1 MNGPNDPPPMPDE
14 PRCPQCGAP
23 LGAGALSGLCPA
35 CLLREGAA
43 GDTVSGGQHQAFDPP
58 PVEELAALFPQLEI
72 LEFIGKGG
80 MGAVYKARQKE
91 LDRVVALKILP
102 SVISE
107 SPGFAERF
115 TREAK
120 ALAKLSHPGIVTI
133 HDFGRANGLFYF
145 VMEFVDGMNLRQ
157 LMAGGRV
164 SSREA
169 LAIVPEICDALQFAH
184 DHGIVHRDIKPA
196 NVLIDRRGRVKVADF
211 GLAKLIEDGAETA
224 PAIPKRDAEADPAL
238 TEPGKAMGTPSYMAP
253 EQKLRPDEVDHRAD
267 IYALGVVFYELLTGE
282 LPGPRLQPPSRKV
295 HIDVRLDEIVL
306 RALEKEPAFR
316 YQQAKQVKSDVE
328 TVSHN
333 PGPATEVDE
342 DRLIQDALVR
352 DYAPPI
358 GGCLRRGWELVRS
371 DFWPLVGITAL
382 SVALMSL
389 AGSLG
394 GAIDNSSGDR
404 DSSTVG
410 GIFYMLLKGPLVAG
424 VQLYFLHKIRSRR
437 ATIETAF
444 SGFTQRYLHLFL
456 AGFVTTTLT
465 TLGYFLFILPGIYLT
480 IAWTFTL
487 ALVIDKQLHFWTAM
501 ELSRKAV
508 TKHWWKFFG
517 FALVLTLFKL
527 AGLVAF
533 LVGFFVTLPVAVAAL
548 MYAYEDLFG
557 VPDSA
562 AATAPVV
569 PVTSRA
575 VRRGWFAVGA
585 ALLAVLVLMLVSQC
599 QHESHRKGAER
610 AAPRQNPRQG
620 LPASHQWLV
629 GEWAFDVERTKEQA
643 RIAAASTT
651 DPAQKAIFE
660 ALSTGDFTGSEG
672 MTWTITPKEMQSNHP
687 QSGTRKGPYRILK
700 WRDANS
706 IEVETMDEGKP
717 RRMLFEREGDRL
729 RISMVRRDR
738 REGPLDLPGYYKKV
752 QPVERPR

>member
-14 PRCPQCGAP
+14 PRCPKCGAP
-23 LGAGALSGLCPA
+23 LGAGALAGICPA

-43 GDTVSGGQHQAFDPP
+43 GDSVSGGRHQAFDPP
-58 PVEELAALFPQLEI
+58 SVQELAALFPQLEI

-102 SVISE
+102 PAISE

-145 VMEFVDGMNLRQ
+145 VMEFVDGINLRQ

-164 SSREA
+164 SPREA

-211 GLAKLIEDGAETA
+211 GLAKLIEEGVEAASTTPE
-224 PAIPKRDAEADPAL
+224 RDATADPAL

-295 HIDVRLDEIVL
+295 HVDVRLDEIVL

-328 TVSHN
+328 TVSNN
-333 PGPATEVDE
+333 PGPATGVDE
-342 DRLIQDALVR
+342 EQLTKDALVR

-358 GGCLRRGWELVRS
+358 GGCLRRGWELVRN
-371 DFWPLVGITAL
+371 DFWPLVGMTAL
-382 SVALMSL
+382 FIALMSL
-389 AGSLG
+389 VGSIG
-394 GAIDNSSGDR
+394 GAVDKSSGEK
-404 DSSTVG
+404 SSTVS
-410 GIFYMLLKGPLVAG
+410 GILYFLVKGPLVG
-424 VQLYFLHKIRSRR
+424 GLQLYFLHKIRKRR
-437 ATIETAF
+437 VNVETAF

-456 AGFVTTTLT
+456 AGFVTTSLT
-465 TLGYFLFILPGIYLT
+465 ALGYFFLILPGIYLT

-508 TKHWWKFFG
+508 TRHWFKFF
-517 FALVLTLFKL
+517 ALAIVLTLFKL

-533 LVGFFVTLPVAVAAL
+533 LVGFFVTLPIAIAAL

-557 VPDSA
+557 TPDPA
-562 AATAPVV
+562 APVV
-569 PVTSRA
+569 SVTNTTKRW
-575 VRRGWFAVGA
+575 GWISVATAIVV
-585 ALLAVLVLMLVSQC
+585 ALLLLSLSQC
-599 QHESHRKGAER
+599 ER
-610 AAPRQNPRQG
+610 GTRPKRGGRVQPPAAQRQG
-620 LPASHQWLV
+620 LPAQLQWLE
-629 GEWAFDVERTKEQA
+629 GEWAFDVDRTKAYA
-643 RIAAASTT
+643 RTAAGLTS
-651 DPAQKAIFE
+651 DPTQRAILE
-660 ALSTGDFTGSEG
+660 ALSKADFTESAG
-672 MTWTITPKEMQSNHP
+672 MTWTITAKEMQSNHP
-687 QSGTRKGPYRILK
+687 QSGTRKGPYRIVK
-700 WRDANS
+700 TRDANNVE
-706 IEVETMDEGKP
+706 IETTDEGKP
-717 RRMLFEREGDRL
+717 RRMLFQREGDHL
-729 RISMVRRDR
+729 RISMVK
-738 REGPLDLPGYYKKV
+738 REGPVDLPGYYRKV
-752 QPVERPR
+752 QTLQPLESPQ

>member
-1 MNGPNDPPPMPDE
+1 
-14 PRCPQCGAP
+14 
-23 LGAGALSGLCPA
+23 
-35 CLLREGAA
+35 
-43 GDTVSGGQHQAFDPP
+43 
-58 PVEELAALFPQLEI
+58 LEI
-72 LEFIGKGG
+72 LGFIGKGG

-102 SVISE
+102 PGISDA
-107 SPGFAERF
+107 PGFAERF

-133 HDFGRANGLFYF
+133 HDFGRVDGLFYF

-211 GLAKLIEDGAETA
+211 GLAKLVEDGAEA
-224 PAIPKRDAEADPAL
+224 AALAAEPNADADPAL
-238 TEPGKAMGTPSYMAP
+238 TEPGKLMGTPSYMAP
-253 EQKLRPDEVDHRAD
+253 EQKSRPEEVDHRAD

-333 PGPATEVDE
+333 PDAGTPTNEDE
-342 DRLIQDALVR
+342 DRLTGDALGR
-352 DYAPPI
+352 DYSPSIAH
-358 GGCLRRGWELVRS
+358 CLRRGWALVRG

-382 SVALMSL
+382 SVVLMGL
-389 AGSLG
+389 AGSVG
-394 GAIDNSSGDR
+394 KAIDNSSGDH
-404 DSSTVG
+404 DSSTIS
-410 GIFYMLLKGPLVAG
+410 GIVYLLLKGPLAAG
-424 VQLYFLHKIRSRR
+424 VQLYFLHRIRGRR
-437 ATIETAF
+437 ATVETAF
-444 SGFTQRYLHLFL
+444 SGFTKQRYLHLFL
-456 AGFVTTTLT
+456 AGFVTTWLT

-487 ALVIDKQLHFWTAM
+487 ALVIDKQLHFWAAM
-501 ELSRKAV
+501 ELSRKAA
-508 TKHWWKFFG
+508 TRHWWMFFA
-517 FALVLTLFKL
+517 FAIVLTLFKL

-533 LVGFFVTLPVAVAAL
+533 LVGFFVTLPIAVAAL

-557 VPDSA
+557 ARDD
-562 AATAPVV
+562 ATAGVAPIV
-569 PVTSRA
+569 PATSLTKRH
-575 VRRGWFAVGA
+575 GWFAVGV
-585 ALLAVLVLMLVSQC
+585 ALLAVLVVMFVSQC
-599 QHESHRKGAER
+599 QDEPRRNRAGGAAANREER
-610 AAPRQNPRQG
+610 QVLAAQ
-620 LPASHQWLV
+620 HQWLEGV
-629 GEWAFDVERTKEQA
+629 WAFDVERTKEYA
-643 RIAAASTT
+643 RVAASSTT

-660 ALSTGDFTGSEG
+660 ALSKADFAENQG
-672 MTWTITPKEMQSNHP
+672 MTWTITAEEMQSNHP
-687 QSGTRKGPYRILK
+687 QSGIRKGPYRILRA
-700 WRDANS
+700 RDANS
-706 IEVETMDEGKP
+706 IEIETMDEGKP
-717 RRMLFEREGDRL
+717 LRMLFQRDGDRL
-729 RISMVRRDR
+729 QISMLKRDR
-738 REGPLDLPGYYKKV
+738 REGPLDLPGFYKKV
-752 QPVERPR
+752 QPVERLR